1 MPRLVA
7 ALLAAGALAGCSGSE
22 DERPAPTRGVTG
34 PLCRALPAGDDPGAP
49 ATLTDEPADVA
60 L

>member
-34 PLCRALPAGDDPGAP
+34 PLCRALPAGDDPGARRP
-49 ATLTDEPADVA
+49 
-60 L
+60 